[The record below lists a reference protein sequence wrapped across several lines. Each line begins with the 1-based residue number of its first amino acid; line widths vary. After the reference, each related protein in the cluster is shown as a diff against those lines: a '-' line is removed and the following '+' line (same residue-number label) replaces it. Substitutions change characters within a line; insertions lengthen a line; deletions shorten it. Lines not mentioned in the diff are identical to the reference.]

1 MPGSKWTF
9 KKVDGVRSGRRPW
22 WTATVLAATG
32 VLLVGAVTAMATEA
46 RPAAPAAQSVASGR
60 AVHIRLIGDFD
71 CIKLEQE
78 FRAAVEKARQD
89 RASTL
94 LIELSGN
101 RWRNDVTL
109 ALMKTV
115 REAQRAANANEEK
128 GAGGQGGRLRV
139 VAFLNDPGD
148 RRVGGGQAAVAL
160 CCDVVVQSPAT
171 KIAVSFADEIADPTA
186 SDEEIAA
193 RAAVLRQE
201 LEAACADEG
210 RSTSWSMVFPR
221 ASRPVWWE
229 GVDPWTETIPII
241 RESKPGPKTDFGA
254 GIIAGPEGADE
265 SSLSVLL
272 SADDA
277 IDAGLARA
285 TANSA
290 NMALASAEIK
300 HTGMKR
306 VEIVSKLSRERE
318 RLHGGVKEIDRLLR
332 QTDADLREAGRYR
345 SNETLGKRRAAGR
358 NAQRELGSIQKR
370 IDEAESVVNE
380 YPELLGDVPP
390 GQTTVGQTPD
400 RLVSVWRSLFQRWRD
415 DLADITVRAETMAT
429 ANAP

>member
-1 MPGSKWTF
+1 MPGSDWTSA
-9 KKVDGVRSGRRPW
+9 KAGSVRSGQRPW
-22 WTATVLAATG
+22 RTAAVLAATW
-32 VLLVGAVTAMATEA
+32 VLLVGAVSAMAAEA
-46 RPAAPAAQSVASGR
+46 RPATLAAQGVASGR
-60 AVHIRLIGDFD
+60 AVHIRLTGDFD
-71 CIKLEQE
+71 CMKLEQE

-101 RWRNDVTL
+101 RWRGDVTL
-109 ALMKTV
+109 ALMKAV
-115 REAQRAANANEEK
+115 REAQRSTNANEEK
-128 GAGGQGGRLRV
+128 GAVAQGGPVRV

-160 CCDVVVQSPAT
+160 CCDVVVQAPAT
-171 KIAVSFADEIADPTA
+171 KIAASFADEIVDPTA
-186 SDEEIAA
+186 SDEESAG
-193 RAAVLRQE
+193 RAAELRQE
-201 LEAACADEG
+201 LEAACTDEG
-210 RSTSWSMVFPR
+210 RSASWSLVFPR
-221 ASRPVWWE
+221 AARAVWWE

-241 RESKPGPKTDFGA
+241 RETKPGPKTDFGA

-265 SSLSVLL
+265 KSLSVLL

-306 VEIVSKLSRERE
+306 VEIVSNLSRERE
-318 RLHGGVKEIDRLLR
+318 RLHGDVKEIDRLLR

-370 IDEAESVVNE
+370 IDEAESVVKE

-415 DLADITVRAETMAT
+415 DLADITVRAETMAN
-429 ANAP
+429 ANSL